1 MDFFQDTFDYHI
13 NWKSTGHH
21 PGQHKS
27 AQRGMGIEF
36 AGHATLLDYPD
47 PRRID
52 IRQTIRDPFEQ
63 IQVRIFNQRSATPVM
78 IFTDL
83 SASMNFGY
91 QKTKLKYAAE
101 IGSIITNSV
110 SAKSDA
116 IGFIGIEDN
125 INPEWVARL
134 SYKPYRTEYL
144 INRLSKYRAKK
155 GGHRGIK
162 SVYQFLPKD
171 KTLIFFIS
179 DFHMPIKDIKE
190 SFSLLS
196 KHQVVPI
203 VLWNKS
209 EYENLPNFGILT
221 VNDPESGEE
230 STMLLR
236 KNMKKRIQENF
247 DERKKLL
254 ERNFISL
261 NSPAF
266 FVGEK
271 FDPLQ
276 MTEYFNEYFHA

>member
-1 MDFFQDTFDYHI
+1 MKFYQDTFDYHI
-13 NWKSTGHH
+13 SWKSKGHH

-78 IFTDL
+78 IITDL
-83 SASMNFGY
+83 SASMNFGS
-91 QKTKLKYAAE
+91 QKTKLEHASE
-101 IGSIITNSV
+101 IASVITNSV
-110 SAKSDA
+110 VAKSDA

-125 INPEWVARL
+125 INPQWVARL
-134 SYKPYRTEYL
+134 SYKPYKTQNL
-144 INRLSKYRAKK
+144 INRLSNYQAKK

-179 DFHMPIKDIKE
+179 DFHIPIKDIKE
-190 SFSLLS
+190 GFSLLNR
-196 KHQVVPI
+196 HQVVPI

-209 EYENLPNFGILT
+209 EYENLPGFGILT

-236 KNMKKRIQENF
+236 KNMNKRIQRNF
-247 DERKKLL
+247 NERKKLL
-254 ERNFISL
+254 EKTFIQL

-266 FVGEK
+266 FVGEEFK
-271 FDPLQ
+271 PLQ
-276 MTEYFNEYFHA
+276 MTEYFNEYLHA

>member
-1 MDFFQDTFDYHI
+1 MKFYQDTFDYHI
-13 NWKSTGHH
+13 SWKSKGHH

-78 IFTDL
+78 IITDL
-83 SASMNFGY
+83 SASMNFGS
-91 QKTKLKYAAE
+91 QKTKLEHASE
-101 IGSIITNSV
+101 IASVITNSV
-110 SAKSDA
+110 VAKSDA

-125 INPEWVARL
+125 INPQWVARL
-134 SYKPYRTEYL
+134 SYKPYKTQNL
-144 INRLSKYRAKK
+144 INRLSNYQAKK

-179 DFHMPIKDIKE
+179 DFHIPIKDIKE
-190 SFSLLS
+190 GFSLLNR
-196 KHQVVPI
+196 HQVVPI

-209 EYENLPNFGILT
+209 EYENLPGFGILT

-236 KNMKKRIQENF
+236 KNMNKRIQRNF
-247 DERKKLL
+247 NERKKLL
-254 ERNFISL
+254 EKTFIQL

-271 FDPLQ
+271 FKPLQ
-276 MTEYFNEYFHA
+276 MTEYFNEYLHA